1 MASWLWL
8 LYLVLGAIIGSLGYD
23 LVVRLMARYNLDP
36 LAKVGLAELDEWVLE
51 AQSDYRHS
59 FINQKLNMEVMK
71 HRSSASFDW
80 DIDVKIGALIL
91 TDMNM
96 YSRWHMYHVL
106 RDYTKHMIAQELIK
120 QIEEKKLELT

>member
-1 MASWLWL
+1 
-8 LYLVLGAIIGSLGYD
+8 
-23 LVVRLMARYNLDP
+23 
-36 LAKVGLAELDEWVLE
+36 
-51 AQSDYRHS
+51 
-59 FINQKLNMEVMK
+59 MK